1 MAMRIMDS
9 DKLKQRI
16 NKLKRKIQDADRR
29 LNLAKLAL
37 GNGELANAKDYIER
51 VEKDYKY
58 L

>member
-1 MAMRIMDS
+1 MEDL
-9 DKLKQRI
+9 LKQRI

-37 GNGELANAKDYIER
+37 GNGELANAQDYVER

>member
-1 MAMRIMDS
+1 MAIRIMDS
-9 DKLKQRI
+9 DNLKQRI

-37 GNGELANAKDYIER
+37 GNGELANAENYIER
-51 VEKDYKY
+51 VERDYKY